1 MHHNQPIVALV
12 YDFDG
17 TLAPGNMQEFGLL
30 KALGYDNPG
39 DFWDLCDKLAKTNDA
54 GSIAVVMYALQA
66 EAKRVGIPLTRKRLQ
81 EFGQEVSF
89 FQGVL
94 EWFEKINSYA
104 AEIGVQVKH
113 YINSSGVKEMVEGCA
128 IAKHFE
134 KIYACSYLYDTQ
146 GEVCWPA
153 VVVDYTKKTQF
164 LFKISKGVLEVSD
177 RVRVNEYMPE
187 DERPV
192 PFDRMIYLGDGE
204 TDVPC
209 MRTVKAEGGYSFA
222 VYGNEKKRE
231 VAQQLLSEGRVNF
244 ACEADYSENGEIMK
258 IIRHILDKVK
268 ADYALDIIEQ
278 V

>member
-1 MHHNQPIVALV
+1 MKLPTVALV

-30 KALGYDNPG
+30 KALGYDNPN
-39 DFWDLCDKLAKTNDA
+39 DFWDYCDQLAKSNDA
-54 GSIAVVMYALQA
+54 GSISVVMYALQA
-66 EAKRVGIPLTRKRLQ
+66 AAKQAGIPLTREGLQ
-81 EFGQEVSF
+81 AFGQEVSF
-89 FQGVL
+89 FPGVL
-94 EWFEKINSYA
+94 EWFDKINAYA
-104 AEIGVQVKH
+104 DELGIQVKH

-128 IAKHFE
+128 IAKYFE
-134 KIYACSYLYDTQ
+134 KIYACTYLYDNQ
-146 GEVCWPA
+146 GEACWPA

-187 DERPV
+187 EERPV
-192 PFDRMIYLGDGE
+192 PLDRMIYFGDGE

-209 MRTVKAEGGYSFA
+209 MRTVKAEGGHSFA
-222 VYGNEKKRE
+222 VYGNEKKRK
-231 VAQQLLSEGRVNF
+231 VAEQLLAEGRVNF

-258 IIRHILDKVK
+258 IVRHILDKVK
-268 ADYALDIIEQ
+268 ADYALSM

>member
-1 MHHNQPIVALV
+1 MKEKGMPVVAMV

-30 KALGYDNPG
+30 KALGYDNPN
-39 DFWDLCDKLAKTNDA
+39 DFWNHCDQLAKSNDA
-54 GSIAVVMYALQA
+54 GSISVVMYALQA
-66 EAKRVGIPLTRKRLQ
+66 AAKQAGIPLTREGLQ
-81 EFGQEVSF
+81 AFGQEVSF
-89 FQGVL
+89 FPGVL
-94 EWFEKINSYA
+94 EWFDKINAYA
-104 AEIGVQVKH
+104 DELGIQVKH

-128 IAKHFE
+128 IAKYFE
-134 KIYACSYLYDTQ
+134 KIYACTYLYDNQ
-146 GEVCWPA
+146 GEACWPA

-187 DERPV
+187 EERPV
-192 PFDRMIYLGDGE
+192 PLDRMIYFGDGE

-209 MRTVKAEGGYSFA
+209 MRTVKAEGGHSFA
-222 VYGNEKKRE
+222 VYGNEKKHK
-231 VAQQLLSEGRVNF
+231 VAEQLLTEGRVNF

-258 IIRHILDKVK
+258 IVRHILDKIK
-268 ADYALDIIEQ
+268 ADYALSM

>member
-1 MHHNQPIVALV
+1 MMKEKGMPVVAMV

-30 KALGYDNPG
+30 KALGYDNPN
-39 DFWDLCDKLAKTNDA
+39 DFWDHCDQLAKSNDA
-54 GSIAVVMYALQA
+54 GSISVVMYALQA
-66 EAKRVGIPLTRKRLQ
+66 AAKQAGIPLTREGLQ
-81 EFGQEVSF
+81 AFGQEVSF
-89 FQGVL
+89 FPGVL
-94 EWFEKINSYA
+94 EWFDKINTYA
-104 AEIGVQVKH
+104 DELGIQVKH

-128 IAKHFE
+128 IAKYFE
-134 KIYACSYLYDTQ
+134 KIYACTYLYDNQ
-146 GEVCWPA
+146 GEACWPA

-187 DERPV
+187 EERPV
-192 PFDRMIYLGDGE
+192 PLDRMIYFGDGE

-209 MRTVKAEGGYSFA
+209 MRTVKAEGGHSFA
-222 VYGNEKKRE
+222 VFGNEKKRK
-231 VAQQLLSEGRVNF
+231 VAEQLLAEGRVNF

-258 IIRHILDKVK
+258 IVRHILDKVK
-268 ADYALDIIEQ
+268 ADYALRM

>member
-1 MHHNQPIVALV
+1 MMKEKGMPVVAMV

-30 KALGYDNPG
+30 KALGYDNPN
-39 DFWDLCDKLAKTNDA
+39 DFWDHCDQLAKSNDA
-54 GSIAVVMYALQA
+54 GSISVVMYALQA
-66 EAKRVGIPLTRKRLQ
+66 AAKQAGIPLTREGLQ
-81 EFGQEVSF
+81 AFGQEVSF
-89 FQGVL
+89 FPGVL
-94 EWFEKINSYA
+94 EWFDKINTYA
-104 AEIGVQVKH
+104 DELGIQVKH

-128 IAKHFE
+128 IAKYFE
-134 KIYACSYLYDTQ
+134 KIYACTYLYDNH
-146 GEVCWPA
+146 GEACWPA

-187 DERPV
+187 EERPV
-192 PFDRMIYLGDGE
+192 PLDRMIYFGDGE

-209 MRTVKAEGGYSFA
+209 MRTVKAEGGHSFA
-222 VYGNEKKRE
+222 VYGNEKKRK
-231 VAQQLLSEGRVNF
+231 VAEQLLAEGRVNF

-258 IIRHILDKVK
+258 IVRHILDKVK
-268 ADYALDIIEQ
+268 ADYALRM

>member
-1 MHHNQPIVALV
+1 MMKEKGMPVVAMV

-30 KALGYDNPG
+30 KALGYDNPN
-39 DFWDLCDKLAKTNDA
+39 DFWDHCDQLAKSNDA
-54 GSIAVVMYALQA
+54 GSISVVMYALQA
-66 EAKRVGIPLTRKRLQ
+66 AAKQAGIPLTREGLQ
-81 EFGQEVSF
+81 AFGQEVSF
-89 FQGVL
+89 FPGVL
-94 EWFEKINSYA
+94 EWFDKINTYA
-104 AEIGVQVKH
+104 DELGIQVKH

-128 IAKHFE
+128 IAKYFE
-134 KIYACSYLYDTQ
+134 KIYACSYLYDNH
-146 GEVCWPA
+146 GEACWPA

-187 DERPV
+187 EERPV
-192 PFDRMIYLGDGE
+192 PLDRMIYFGDGE

-209 MRTVKAEGGYSFA
+209 MRTVKAEGGHSFA
-222 VYGNEKKRE
+222 VYGNEKKRK
-231 VAQQLLSEGRVNF
+231 VAEQLLAEGRVNF

-258 IIRHILDKVK
+258 IVRHILDKVK
-268 ADYALDIIEQ
+268 ADYALRM

>member
-1 MHHNQPIVALV
+1 MKEKGMPVVAMV

-30 KALGYDNPG
+30 KALGYDNPN
-39 DFWDLCDKLAKTNDA
+39 DFWDLCDHLARTHDA
-54 GSIAVVMYALQA
+54 GSISVVMYALLT
-66 EAKRVGIPLTRKRLQ
+66 EAQRAGIPLTRERLQ
-81 EFGQEVSF
+81 AFGQEVSF
-89 FQGVL
+89 FPGVL
-94 EWFEKINSYA
+94 EWFDKINAYA
-104 AEIGVQVKH
+104 AEIGVEVKH

-128 IAKHFE
+128 IAKYFE
-134 KIYACSYLYDTQ
+134 KIYACTYLYDNQ
-146 GEVCWPA
+146 GETCWPA

-187 DERPV
+187 EERPV
-192 PFDRMIYLGDGE
+192 PLDRMIYFGDGE

-209 MRTVKAEGGYSFA
+209 MRTVKAEGGHSFA
-222 VYGNEKKRE
+222 VYGNEKKHK
-231 VAQQLLSEGRVNF
+231 VAEQLLTEGRVNF

-258 IIRHILDKVK
+258 IVRHILDKIK
-268 ADYALDIIEQ
+268 ADYALSM

>member
-89 FQGVL
+89 FPGVL

-209 MRTVKAEGGYSFA
+209 MRTVKSEGGYSFA
-222 VYGNEKKRE
+222 VYGNEKKRT

-244 ACEADYSENGEIMK
+244 ACEADYTEDGEIMR
-258 IIRHILDKVK
+258 IVRHILDKVK
-268 ADYALDIIEQ
+268 AEYALNTL
-278 V
+278 

>member
-1 MHHNQPIVALV
+1 MMKEKGMPVVAMV

-30 KALGYDNPG
+30 KALGYDNPN
-39 DFWDLCDKLAKTNDA
+39 DFWDHCDQLAKSNDA
-54 GSIAVVMYALQA
+54 GSISVVMYALQA
-66 EAKRVGIPLTRKRLQ
+66 AAKQAGIPLTREGLQ
-81 EFGQEVSF
+81 AFGQEVSF
-89 FQGVL
+89 FPGVL
-94 EWFEKINSYA
+94 EWFDKINTYA
-104 AEIGVQVKH
+104 DELGIQVKH

-128 IAKHFE
+128 IAKYFE
-134 KIYACSYLYDTQ
+134 KIYACTYLYDNQ
-146 GEVCWPA
+146 GEACWPA

-187 DERPV
+187 EERPV
-192 PFDRMIYLGDGE
+192 PLDRMIYFGDGE

-209 MRTVKAEGGYSFA
+209 MRTVKAEGGHSFA
-222 VYGNEKKRE
+222 VYGNEKKRK
-231 VAQQLLSEGRVNF
+231 VAEQLLAEGRVNF

-258 IIRHILDKVK
+258 IVRHILDKVK
-268 ADYALDIIEQ
+268 ADYALRM

>member
-1 MHHNQPIVALV
+1 MMKEKGMPVVAMV

-30 KALGYDNPG
+30 KALGYDNPN
-39 DFWDLCDKLAKTNDA
+39 DFWDHCDQLAKSNDA
-54 GSIAVVMYALQA
+54 GSISVVMYALQA
-66 EAKRVGIPLTRKRLQ
+66 AAKQAGIPLTREDLQ
-81 EFGQEVSF
+81 AFGQEVSF
-89 FQGVL
+89 FPGVL
-94 EWFEKINSYA
+94 EWFDKINAYA
-104 AEIGVQVKH
+104 DELGIQVKH

-128 IAKHFE
+128 IAKYFE
-134 KIYACSYLYDTQ
+134 KIYACTYLYDNQ
-146 GEVCWPA
+146 GEACWPA

-187 DERPV
+187 EERPV
-192 PFDRMIYLGDGE
+192 PLDRMIYFGDGE

-209 MRTVKAEGGYSFA
+209 MRTVKAEGGHSFA

-231 VAQQLLSEGRVNF
+231 VAEQLLAEGRVNF
-244 ACEADYSENGEIMK
+244 ACEADYSENGEIMR
-258 IIRHILDKVK
+258 IVRHILDKVK
-268 ADYALDIIEQ
+268 ADYVLSM

>member
-1 MHHNQPIVALV
+1 MMKEKGMPVVAMV

-30 KALGYDNPG
+30 KALGYDNPN
-39 DFWDLCDKLAKTNDA
+39 DFWDHCDQLAKSNDA
-54 GSIAVVMYALQA
+54 GSISVVMYALQA
-66 EAKRVGIPLTRKRLQ
+66 AAKQAGIPLTREGLQ
-81 EFGQEVSF
+81 AFGQEVSF
-89 FQGVL
+89 FPGVL
-94 EWFEKINSYA
+94 EWFDKINTYA
-104 AEIGVQVKH
+104 DELGIHVKH

-128 IAKHFE
+128 IAKYFE
-134 KIYACSYLYDTQ
+134 KIYACTYLYDNQ
-146 GEVCWPA
+146 GEACWPA

-187 DERPV
+187 EERPV
-192 PFDRMIYLGDGE
+192 PLDRMIYFGDGE

-209 MRTVKAEGGYSFA
+209 MRTVKAEGGHSFA
-222 VYGNEKKRE
+222 VYGNEKKRK
-231 VAQQLLSEGRVNF
+231 VAEQLLAEGRVNF

-258 IIRHILDKVK
+258 IVRHILDKVK
-268 ADYALDIIEQ
+268 ADYALSM

>member
-1 MHHNQPIVALV
+1 MMKEKGMPVVAMV

-30 KALGYDNPG
+30 KALGYDNPN
-39 DFWDLCDKLAKTNDA
+39 DFWDHCDQLAKSNDA
-54 GSIAVVMYALQA
+54 GSISVVMYALQA
-66 EAKRVGIPLTRKRLQ
+66 AAKQAGIPLTREGLQ
-81 EFGQEVSF
+81 AFGQEVSF
-89 FQGVL
+89 FPGVL
-94 EWFEKINSYA
+94 EWFDKINTYA
-104 AEIGVQVKH
+104 DELGIQVKH

-128 IAKHFE
+128 IAKYFE
-134 KIYACSYLYDTQ
+134 KIYACSYLYDNH
-146 GEVCWPA
+146 GEACWPA

-187 DERPV
+187 EERPV
-192 PFDRMIYLGDGE
+192 PLDRMIYFGDGE

-209 MRTVKAEGGYSFA
+209 MRTVKAEGGHSFA
-222 VYGNEKKRE
+222 VFGNEKKRK
-231 VAQQLLSEGRVNF
+231 VAEQLLAEGRVNF

-258 IIRHILDKVK
+258 IVRHILDKVK
-268 ADYALDIIEQ
+268 ADYALSM

>member
-1 MHHNQPIVALV
+1 MKEKGMPVVAMV

-30 KALGYDNPG
+30 KALGYDNPN
-39 DFWDLCDKLAKTNDA
+39 DFWDHCDQLAKSNDA
-54 GSIAVVMYALQA
+54 GSISVVMYALQA
-66 EAKRVGIPLTRKRLQ
+66 AAKQAGIPLTREGLQ
-81 EFGQEVSF
+81 AFGQEVSF
-89 FQGVL
+89 FPGVL
-94 EWFEKINSYA
+94 EWFDKINTYA
-104 AEIGVQVKH
+104 DELGIQVKH

-128 IAKHFE
+128 IAKYFE
-134 KIYACSYLYDTQ
+134 KIYACTYLYDNQ
-146 GEVCWPA
+146 GEACWPA

-187 DERPV
+187 EERPV
-192 PFDRMIYLGDGE
+192 PLDRMIYFGDGE

-209 MRTVKAEGGYSFA
+209 MRTVKAEGGHSFA
-222 VYGNEKKRE
+222 VYGNEKKRK
-231 VAQQLLSEGRVNF
+231 VAEQLLAEGRVNF

-258 IIRHILDKVK
+258 IVRHILDKVK
-268 ADYALDIIEQ
+268 ADYALRM